1 MITTLKK
8 ISQYLVVAAMVASSL
23 SVIPSASAVSIGSLY
38 NGVSG
43 DVECT
48 TGFFTITNNI
58 VTGSS
63 SCQGS
68 VTIPEGVTSIGNGV
82 FRNFGS
88 TNITSL
94 SFPNTV
100 TSIGE
105 VAFDG
110 SISTLQTLV
119 LPNSLQTIGAG
130 AFINAQAVTTLV
142 IPNGVT
148 SIPANAFN
156 GMYQLTSLTLPTG
169 LTTIGAYAFANASR
183 LTSLTIPNGV
193 TTIGEHAFRESGRL
207 TSLTLPSSLTSL
219 GGYVFA
225 HTNLLTEYQYCG
237 SSLSDDNLQNA
248 GLYIRDTDVS
258 GTVRPAKTRTCIGS
272 SMSSNSEEAAAA
284 AVAQARAAEVAR
296 AVEQA
301 AIRTEILT
309 SFQAAQTVSA
319 QTFIKAGISG
329 VTESNIAEVNAEI
342 LALPAELQGDVK
354 QILKIARK
362 FEVVGT
368 IASEQVRT
376 VFPSALVEIGLI
388 QATSPNKT
396 VLTMIIKKLP
406 QKDRESFV
414 AIKAALD
421 AANAAFNTRAD
432 RLAKLRAA
440 RSS

>member
-1 MITTLKK
+1 MITTSKK
-8 ISQYLVVAAMVASSL
+8 IAKYLVVAAMAASSL
-23 SVIPSASAVSIGSLY
+23 SVIPSASAVSMGELY
-38 NGVSG
+38 NRNTGNG
-43 DVECT
+43 DVACT

-68 VTIPEGVTSIGNGV
+68 VTIPERVTSIGNGV

-105 VAFDG
+105 MAFDG
-110 SISTLQTLV
+110 SITTLQTLV
-119 LPNSLQTIGAG
+119 LPSSLQTIGAG
-130 AFINAQAVTTLV
+130 AFVNAVAVTTLV

-148 SIPANAFN
+148 SIPASAFN
-156 GMYQLTSLTLPTG
+156 TMRELTSLTLPTG
-169 LTTIGAYAFANASR
+169 LTSIGAYAFANALK
-183 LTSLTIPNGV
+183 LTSLTIPEGV
-193 TTIGEHAFRESGRL
+193 TTIGGHAFRESGRL
-207 TSLTLPSSLTSL
+207 TSLTLPSSLTEM

-225 HTNLLTEYQYCG
+225 YTNLLTEYQYCG
-237 SSLSDDNLQNA
+237 SSLTDENLDYA
-248 GLYIRDTDVS
+248 GLS
-258 GTVRPAKTRTCIGS
+258 EKTKTCTGNS
-272 SMSSNSEEAAAA
+272 VSSNSEEAAAA

-301 AIRTEILT
+301 ATRTEILT

-368 IASEQVRT
+368 IASEQVSS

-388 QATSPNKT
+388 PATSPNKT

-414 AIKAALD
+414 AIKAAID
-421 AANAAFNTRAD
+421 AANAAFNIRAD
-432 RLAKLRAA
+432 RLAKLRVA

>member
-38 NGVSG
+38 NGVYG

-48 TGFFTITNNI
+48 TGFFTITNNV

-225 HTNLLTEYQYCG
+225 YANLLSEYQYCG
-237 SSLSDDNLQNA
+237 SSLTDENLAYA
-248 GLYIRDTDVS
+248 GLSEKTKTCTGNSVS
-258 GTVRPAKTRTCIGS
+258 T
-272 SMSSNSEEAAAA
+272 NSEEAAAA

-301 AIRTEILT
+301 ATRTEILT

-368 IASEQVRT
+368 IASEQVST

-414 AIKAALD
+414 AIKAAID

-432 RLAKLRAA
+432 RLAKLRVA